1 MKRGHKKGLLKKNA
15 NQLSLDFTQNAPIE
29 IHIPKNRSI
38 NFNKEISWR
47 KKTTIELVRS

>member
-1 MKRGHKKGLLKKNA
+1 MKRGHKKDLLKKNA
-15 NQLSLDFTQNAPIE
+15 NQLALDFTQNVPIE

-38 NFNKEISWR
+38 DYNKEIPWR